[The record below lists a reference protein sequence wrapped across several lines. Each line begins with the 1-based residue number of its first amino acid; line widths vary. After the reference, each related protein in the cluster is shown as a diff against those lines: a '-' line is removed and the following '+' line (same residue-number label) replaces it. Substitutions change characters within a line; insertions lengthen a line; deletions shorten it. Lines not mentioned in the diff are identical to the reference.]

1 MMIINQ
7 KELAII
13 DQAKKIM
20 KKYIQVGKKIST
32 IDHVKDY
39 FIFHLGL
46 YDYEAF
52 CVLYLNSQNRI
63 IALEELFRGT
73 INESSVYPREI
84 VKQVLYYQ
92 ATAIILVHN
101 HPSGDKEPSLLDI
114 LLTSKIKNALALID
128 VVVLDH
134 LIVARDN
141 VISIKENTKYNSM
154 NLFN

>member
-7 KELAII
+7 KDLAII
-13 DQAKKIM
+13 NQAKKVM

-52 CVLYLNSQNRI
+52 CVLYLDSQNRI

-84 VKQVLYYQ
+84 IKQVLYHQ
-92 ATAIILVHN
+92 AMAIILVHN

-114 LLTSKIKNALALID
+114 SVTAKIKNALAFID
-128 VVVLDH
+128 VIVLDH
-134 LIVARDN
+134 LIVAKDN
-141 VISIKENTKYNSM
+141 VISLKENTKYNLM